1 KNGEEVQG
9 SFEIGKGSVKMNVMA
24 ETDVDDDEPTNFS
37 SSPDEASEDEEDM
50 TGIQED
56 ESLRTDDASK
66 GSQSMVGVEDLF
78 EEVKDR
84 FYAKY
89 DVFNRNAN
97 ITSEEIGVIVPFKQS
112 IEECVCF
119 EPKPDRSL
127 SSQKKRLLEK
137 SSEIVGGYGLGLGYS
152 EFVLNSEVVFVF
164 ATCPAIYSDELD
176 LCISKSSPNFAH
188 DNHQAV

>member
-1 KNGEEVQG
+1 
-9 SFEIGKGSVKMNVMA
+9 MN
-24 ETDVDDDEPTNFS
+24 PTNFS